1 MRLFLD
7 TAIVSDVEE
16 RLPTGLIS
24 GITTN
29 PTLIKKSGREPED
42 VYRELLNL
50 GVMDLS
56 IEVPGTDCT
65 EFIAN
70 GFQAVRDWGSYAT
83 VKLPC
88 TVEGLKAC
96 KYLEEHNV
104 RCNVTLV
111 FSVSQAV
118 LCGIARATYVAPFVG
133 RVDDNGLDGLK
144 LVKPRSEAMYEVG
157 KKNPGTMAA
166 VIGLSDEQIQNIC
179 SNYTDG
185 IVCVANYNSPS
196 QVVISGETSAI
207 SNISSLLIEKGAIK
221 VVRLNVSGAFHSPL
235 MREAKDVLKEHLSS
249 MNIENISFPVYTNLT
264 SKPAYLKSDIYEA
277 LLNQIDNPVLWSK
290 SISKIVSDGINK
302 GVEIGP
308 SKVLQGLT
316 KRIDRSLIMY
326 GAESYEDILNL
337 TNV

>member
-42 VYRELLNL
+42 VYREMLNL

-96 KYLEEHNV
+96 KYLEERNV
-104 RCNVTLV
+104 RCNMTLV

-118 LCGIARATYVAPFVG
+118 LCGIARATYVSPFVG
-133 RVDDNGLDGLK
+133 RLDDNGLDGLK
-144 LVKPRSEAMYEVG
+144 LITDICTVYCR
-157 KKNPGTMAA
+157 
-166 VIGLSDEQIQNIC
+166 QNIATKVLAA
-179 SNYTDG
+179 SIRD
-185 IVCVANYNSPS
+185 A
-196 QVVISGETSAI
+196 QSAAKAF
-207 SNISSLLIEKGAIK
+207 S
-221 VVRLNVSGAFHSPL
+221 SGAYICTLPPKVFDNMSTH
-235 MREAKDVLKEHLSS
+235 VL
-249 MNIENISFPVYTNLT
+249 T
-264 SKPAYLKSDIYEA
+264 D
-277 LLNQIDNPVLWSK
+277 
-290 SISKIVSDGINK
+290 K
-302 GVEIGP
+302 GLEQFNRDF
-308 SKVLQGLT
+308 L
-316 KRIDRSLIMY
+316 
-326 GAESYEDILNL
+326 A
-337 TNV
+337 